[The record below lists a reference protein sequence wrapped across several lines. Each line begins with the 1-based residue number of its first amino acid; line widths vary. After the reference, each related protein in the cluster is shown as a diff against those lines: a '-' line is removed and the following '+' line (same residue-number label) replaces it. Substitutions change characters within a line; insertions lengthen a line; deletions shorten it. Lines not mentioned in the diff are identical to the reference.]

1 MNYRRNNSTKHF
13 FFQNCIQ
20 CCCFFVVVRI
30 VFGVLL
36 RANTHTHTHTFTESF
51 HLFPARACV
60 CVCRLRSGFLQ
71 SDRDSPLIPIFQLGV
86 SGAWLAAAGA
96 QLRRRD
102 GEEAQTNREEGREGR
117 GEVSFPFLGSSVV
130 ASAGKC
136 GNLTR
141 IWVTDPAYLLRSF
154 V

>member
-1 MNYRRNNSTKHF
+1 M
-13 FFQNCIQ
+13 QIP
-20 CCCFFVVVRI
+20 
-30 VFGVLL
+30 
-36 RANTHTHTHTFTESF
+36 THTHSPRVSTC
-51 HLFPARACV
+51 FPRA

-102 GEEAQTNREEGREGR
+102 GEEAKTNRKEGREGR
-117 GEVSFPFLGSSVV
+117 GEVSFHFLGSLVV

-136 GNLTR
+136 GK
-141 IWVTDPAYLLRSF
+141 
-154 V
+154 